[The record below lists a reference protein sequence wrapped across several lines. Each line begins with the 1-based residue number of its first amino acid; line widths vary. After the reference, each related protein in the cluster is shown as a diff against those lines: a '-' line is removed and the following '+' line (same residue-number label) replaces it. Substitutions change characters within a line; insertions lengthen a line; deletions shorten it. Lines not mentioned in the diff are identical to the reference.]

1 VGSGVALSDGIP
13 SVRSYREV
21 LESGIFK
28 EMEVF
33 SNRFLSENHVALRS
47 YTKKWVRDPLHQWSR
62 QWEYPF
68 VFNKVQQAIVS
79 QPTPRMLDA
88 GSGIT
93 FFPFFLKSKF
103 DAADVHCCDCDTMLS
118 NIYEAINAR
127 QEKRVKFSTS
137 DLRALPFGEGT
148 FHLIYCISVLEHI
161 DDYEAIIGEF
171 DRVLAPG
178 GVLIVTFDVSLD
190 GTREM
195 EPGKAIML
203 MEALVKR
210 FTPHKDIS
218 LDFSSLVTGPG
229 VFTTLTARDID
240 PALLPWKGSTFLHR
254 VKSLI
259 RTGRFGPWP
268 PPLTVFC
275 LGLTKRDG

>member
-1 VGSGVALSDGIP
+1 VGFTVALSDGIP

-103 DAADVHCCDCDTMLS
+103 DAADVLCCDCDTMLS

-137 DLRALPFGEGT
+137 DLRSLPFGKGT

-161 DDYEAIIGEF
+161 DDYEAIIEEF
-171 DRVLAPG
+171 HRVLAPG

-195 EPGKAIML
+195 DPAKAGIL
-203 MEALVKR
+203 LKALGKR
-210 FTPHKDIS
+210 FAPHKDLSIDFPS
-218 LDFSSLVTGPG
+218 LLSEPG
-229 VFTTLTARDID
+229 IFTTLTARDID
-240 PALLPWKGSTFLHR
+240 PGLLPWKGVPFLHLA
-254 VKSLI
+254 KSFI

-275 LGLTKRDG
+275 LGLAKRDG